1 MQLYPE
7 INKRGAINCVKDTI
21 RTNGILGIYRGY
33 SALLLFSVP
42 KNSVR
47 FGTFNYVKANY
58 LTENSRRNNFLCG
71 IAAGAAESTFVV
83 TPQETLKTKL
93 IHDKLSPNPQYKNLF

>member
-47 FGTFNYVKANY
+47 FGTFNYVKSNY

-71 IAAGAAESTFVV
+71 IAAGAAESTLVV
-83 TPQETLKTKL
+83 TPQETIKTKL
-93 IHDKLSPNPQYKNLF
+93 IHDKLSPNP

>member
-1 MQLYPE
+1 M
-7 INKRGAINCVKDTI
+7 NKKGAITVVKDTVK
-21 RTNGILGIYRGY
+21 TNGILGMYRGY

-47 FGTFNYVKANY
+47 FGTFNYVKSNY
-58 LTENSRRNNFLCG
+58 LKENTKTNNFLCG

-83 TPQETLKTKL
+83 TP
-93 IHDKLSPNPQYKNLF
+93 